1 MRYFPTVIF
10 WVLLC
15 MQSAVSAGPM
25 GAKIEVLTKVYSV
38 AVDGSVQLLRPSP
51 SFALDPSTLKNFSAR
66 ILLPTPSATGSSAEV
81 PKQRVAGDVL
91 RYEIT
96 VSNETDFLVPAL
108 ALDIREQLAP
118 GVALLAYSQEQKN
131 RWHIE
136 LVDNSRSLVSGSSQS
151 NRNSSAPMK
160 IRSSGQRLRLQN
172 LEPLGAGGQLVFAYD
187 VTVLESHG
195 RELQTP

>member
-1 MRYFPTVIF
+1 MRHFPTVIF
-10 WVLLC
+10 WVVLC
-15 MQSAVSAGPM
+15 IQSAVSAEPM
-25 GAKIEVLTKVYSV
+25 GGKIEVLTKVYSV
-38 AVDGSVQLLRPSP
+38 AVDGSVQLLWPSP

-81 PKQRVAGDVL
+81 PKTMVAGDVL

-131 RWHIE
+131 RWHIQLE
-136 LVDNSRSLVSGSSQS
+136 DNSRSLARVSSRSTMS
-151 NRNSSAPMK
+151 SSAPIK
-160 IRSSGQRLRLQN
+160 LGSNGQRLRLQN
-172 LEPLGAGGQLVFAYD
+172 LELLGAGGQLVFVYD

-195 RELQTP
+195 GEIQTP